1 MPIAAA
7 RSSRADAAA
16 ERRALALALALAMS
30 RSTKAESRQTS
41 VGASTIT
48 KFSIFRWETIIES
61 IVRT

>member
-16 ERRALALALALAMS
+16 ERRALALALAMS
-30 RSTKAESRQTS
+30 RSTKAESLQTS